1 MQCYLIKV
9 LEQDMQLRMDTSS
22 EKPYRTLFK
31 DQAAGKKDTLS
42 TWIQIYQ
49 DVRLPRAQK
58 AQITSR
64 QAGEVYEMQG
74 EAFEGLTFDECLPI
88 VAEKLKTRMRWVW
101 GADIDAEY
109 DTVVKS
115 AGLRE

>member
-1 MQCYLIKV
+1 MLTPLLAGSGAGHAIEDGYILGKA
-9 LEQDMQLRMDTSS
+9 LQDF
-22 EKPYRTLFK
+22 FK

-42 TWIQIYQ
+42 TWTHVYQ
-49 DVRLPRAQK
+49 NVRLPRAQK

-74 EAFEGLTFDECLPI
+74 EAFKGLTFEECLPV
-88 VAEKLKTRMRWVW
+88 VAEKMKTRMRWVW
-101 GADIDAEY
+101 GADIDSEY
-109 DTVVKS
+109 DAVVKR